1 MSRSFAFLLCL
12 AGCNTFGVEVV
23 QREVVASHPGDGI
36 AAVSADVS
44 VEGTVSAR
52 GGAGGIDATAS
63 VEAWIEPDSS
73 AALLDRVRIAMD
85 AVGSELVVAP
95 DLKGAGTEQIV
106 LTDLELLLADRLAL
120 DLAVSHG
127 DVAVSALAGP
137 VHIDAPDGAV
147 TLDDTGPVDVAAREV
162 TAVIGGG
169 GSIAASGSGAVTIT
183 VLGSDFDA
191 LSVTSETGP
200 VAIHLPEGRGWDIEL
215 ATSGEG
221 TAMVSLGGLS
231 CGTTGDPCD
240 SIRFGEG
247 GPLIHV
253 ESAGGIIT
261 VDDLR

>member
-1 MSRSFAFLLCL
+1 MKRAVALLLC

-23 QREVVASHPGDGI
+23 DREVKASHPADGI
-36 AAVSADVS
+36 AAVSAELS
-44 VEGTVSAR
+44 VEGEVSAR
-52 GGAGGIDATAS
+52 GSGSAIDATAS

-85 AVGSELVVAP
+85 AAGSELVVAP

-120 DLAVSHG
+120 DLEVSHG
-127 DVAVSALAGP
+127 DVSVSAVAGP
-137 VHIDAPDGAV
+137 VHIDAPDSEV
-147 TLDDTGPVDVAAREV
+147 TLEDTGRVDVAAREV
-162 TAVIGGG
+162 DATIGGG
-169 GSIAASGSGAVTIT
+169 GSISASGSGAVTVT
-183 VLGSDFDA
+183 VLGSDFDELA
-191 LSVTSETGP
+191 VATETGP
-200 VAIHLPEGRGWDIEL
+200 VTIHLPEGRGWDIEL
-215 ATSGEG
+215 ATAGEG

-253 ESAGGIIT
+253 ESSGGTIT